1 MGAAHG
7 IATVFGASG
16 FLGRH
21 IVQRLAEAGYRVRAA
36 VRDVEGAKFLKP
48 MGDVGQVVPLYAPV
62 SDEAACMRAIE
73 GVQIVINLAGIL
85 AESRTGDFGRTHAQG
100 AGRVARLAYAAG
112 ARLVHVSAIGAN
124 PASASSYARSKGE
137 GEQAVRAA
145 HPRAAILRPSI
156 VFGPQDEFFN
166 RFAKMAVVS
175 PILPIVYGETKFQP
189 VFVGDVA
196 DAAML
201 ALYPQAEGQI
211 FELGGPEQKSFRAL
225 MRQMLD
231 IIDRD
236 CWIWDMPVGLA
247 RLIASLPMAGLTGD
261 QIILLAS
268 DNVVAPGAL
277 GFETLGIAPKR
288 LDLIL
293 PGYLQRYRA
302 TGRRHADIFNY

>member
-1 MGAAHG
+1 MGAAQG

-73 GVQIVINLAGIL
+73 GAQIVINLAGIL

>member
-48 MGDVGQVVPLYAPV
+48 MGDVGQVAPLYAPV

-73 GVQIVINLAGIL
+73 GAQIVINLAGIL

>member
-73 GVQIVINLAGIL
+73 GAQIVINLAGIL

-137 GEQAVRAA
+137 GEQAVKSAN
-145 HPRAAILRPSI
+145 PQVAILRPSI
-156 VFGPQDEFFN
+156 IFGPEDKFFN
-166 RFAKMAVVS
+166 RFAKIAVVS
-175 PILPIVYGETKFQP
+175 PVLPIVHGKTKFQP
-189 VFVGDVA
+189 VYVANVA
-196 DAAML
+196 DAVIAAAGPLGAGAM
-201 ALYPQAEGQI
+201 

-225 MRQMLD
+225 IEQMLT
-231 IIDRD
+231 IIERAPL
-236 CWIWDMPVGLA
+236 IWDMPVGLA
-247 RLIASLPMAGLTGD
+247 KLVAMLPGSGLTAD
-261 QIILLAS
+261 QVTLLAD
-268 DNVVAPGAL
+268 DNVASPGVPGLAAL
-277 GFETLGIAPKR
+277 GVTPTP
-288 LDLIL
+288 LDMVL
-293 PGYLQRYRA
+293 PRYLARYRVS
-302 TGRRHADIFNY
+302 GRSHGDAYKE

>member
-73 GVQIVINLAGIL
+73 GAQIVINLAGIL

>member
-73 GVQIVINLAGIL
+73 GAQIVINLAGIL

-175 PILPIVYGETKFQP
+175 PILPVVYGETKFQP

>member
-62 SDEAACMRAIE
+62 SEEAACARAIE
-73 GVQIVINLAGIL
+73 GAQIVINLAGIL
-85 AESRTGDFGRTHAQG
+85 AESRAGDFGRTHAQG
-100 AGRVARLAYAAG
+100 AGRVARLAHAAG

-137 GEQAVRAA
+137 GEQAVQAA

-166 RFAKMAVVS
+166 RFAKMAVLS
-175 PILPIVYGETKFQP
+175 PILPIVHGETKFQP

-261 QIILLAS
+261 QITLLAN
-268 DNVVAPGAL
+268 DNVVAPGAR
-277 GFETLGIAPKR
+277 GFEALGIAPKR
-288 LDLIL
+288 LDLVL

-302 TGRRHADIFNY
+302 SARRHADIFNY